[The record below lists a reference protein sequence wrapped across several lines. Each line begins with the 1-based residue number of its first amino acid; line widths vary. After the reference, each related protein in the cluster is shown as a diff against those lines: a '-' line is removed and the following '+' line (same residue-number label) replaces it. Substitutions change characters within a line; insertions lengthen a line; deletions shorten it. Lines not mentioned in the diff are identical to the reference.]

1 MFREVRAVLLVE
13 CVTGISTGVRNIEQT
28 GQFDVQIV
36 NALPDLPRPPFF
48 LDIVIIGDHAK
59 VLATPE
65 QLHDRGTPLFAHRG
79 GRRGLDAVREALH
92 LRAQAPSKRDT

>member
-1 MFREVRAVLLVE
+1 MHNSMFREVRAVLLVE
-13 CVTGISTGVRNIEQT
+13 CVTGI
-28 GQFDVQIV
+28 

-79 GRRGLDAVREALH
+79 GRRGLDAVREALR
-92 LRAQAPSKRDT
+92 LRAQAPR